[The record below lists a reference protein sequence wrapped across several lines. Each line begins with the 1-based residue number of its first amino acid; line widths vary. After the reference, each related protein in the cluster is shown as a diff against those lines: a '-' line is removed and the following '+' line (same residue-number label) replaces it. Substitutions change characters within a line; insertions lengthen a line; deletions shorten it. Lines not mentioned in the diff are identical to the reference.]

1 MSVRIVATT
10 VVAATIALA
19 GATLTAQA
27 AALDYEYFKAKV
39 QPIFL
44 TKREGHARCVMC
56 HAEANNMLHLQ
67 KLPEGQTTW
76 SEEDTRKN
84 FDTVSKI
91 IQAVRRS
98 ADRKNPAASARPRG
112 RRRRVPFRRP
122 AIRRSERP
130 VLEDDRRL
138 GEGCNAEVKTG
149 NPHSNPVQPLRWVA
163 RLNHAAS
170 NRRVGEGGLSQAKE
184 KSPTSPAFSHRR
196 GPRSAPY
203 ENRAVIPNP
212 VRIELQG
219 HRVCKIASAR
229 RSNRYGLA
237 GDFAHAVGR
246 YNIASV
252 ASRRYPKVCRVRK
265 IAI

>member
-1 MSVRIVATT
+1 MTGVGDEHKLREDGRAAIWHLLNVHQEHNREDGMSVRIVATT

-91 IQAVRRS
+91 MQAVDDPLTAKILLHPLAPEAGGDAFHSGGRQF
-98 ADRKNPAASARPRG
+98 ADRNDPYW
-112 RRRRVPFRRP
+112 
-122 AIRRSERP
+122 
-130 VLEDDRRL
+130 
-138 GEGCNAEVKTG
+138 KTIAD
-149 NPHSNPVQPLRWVA
+149 W
-163 RLNHAAS
+163 
-170 NRRVGEGGLSQAKE
+170 AKGATL
-184 KSPTSPAFSHRR
+184 K
-196 GPRSAPY
+196 
-203 ENRAVIPNP
+203 
-212 VRIELQG
+212 
-219 HRVCKIASAR
+219 
-229 RSNRYGLA
+229 
-237 GDFAHAVGR
+237 
-246 YNIASV
+246 
-252 ASRRYPKVCRVRK
+252 
-265 IAI
+265 